1 MWFDE
6 FLKRFSTC
14 ETNADFKKLTT
25 VKTGGK
31 AKVLFRPTC
40 ENDIAAVIKFSHDNG
55 APIFVIGGGS
65 NCLAADEGYD
75 GIVLKLSPYFS
86 QIDFCGEVVKAG
98 AGARTAMLYSFCLAN
113 ELGGCEF
120 LANIPGTVGGAT
132 VMNAGCFGSCI
143 ADVVTGADAVS
154 EKDGKFTHLERDELK
169 FSERRSVFSDG
180 EYVVTAVYFSFSH
193 SGKKEII
200 KKYNDIALAKRASQ
214 PLDKPSFGSVFKR
227 TETGSAAVLIDALA
241 FKGFSINGAK
251 VSGKHAGFFINEKN
265 ATTDDFLTLIDIV
278 GQKVR
283 DRYGIILSPEVVYV
297 GNQDDLGRLPYAH
310 FL

>member
-1 MWFDE
+1 MWFEE
-6 FLKRFSTC
+6 FLKQFPAC

-31 AKVLFRPTC
+31 AKILYRPTC
-40 ENDIAAVIKFSHDNG
+40 EKDIAAAIKFSRDNG

-86 QIDFCGEVVKAG
+86 QIDFCGDVVKAG

-120 LANIPGTVGGAT
+120 LAHIPGTVGGAT
-132 VMNAGCFGSCI
+132 VMNAGCFGSCV
-143 ADVVTGADAVS
+143 ADVVAFVDAVS
-154 EKDGKFTHLERDELK
+154 KKDGKLTHFEREGLR
-169 FSERRSVFSDG
+169 FSERSSVFSDG
-180 EYVVTAVYFSFSH
+180 EYVVTAVYFSFYH
-193 SGKKEII
+193 SCKKEII
-200 KKYNDIALAKRASQ
+200 RKYNDIALVKRASQ

-227 TETGSAAVLIDALA
+227 TETGSAAALIDEMG

-251 VSGKHAGFFINEKN
+251 VSEKHAGFFINEKH
-265 ATTDDFLTLIDIV
+265 ATTGDFLTLIDIV